1 MNTVLLSLTHHLA
14 DGSGRIVLHG
24 LSQSEVNA
32 YITRF
37 QGGRYVVTEEKEN

>member
-1 MNTVLLSLTHHLA
+1 MNTVTLSLTHYLA
-14 DGSGRIVLHG
+14 DGSGRVVLRG
-24 LSQSEVNA
+24 LSQPEVNA